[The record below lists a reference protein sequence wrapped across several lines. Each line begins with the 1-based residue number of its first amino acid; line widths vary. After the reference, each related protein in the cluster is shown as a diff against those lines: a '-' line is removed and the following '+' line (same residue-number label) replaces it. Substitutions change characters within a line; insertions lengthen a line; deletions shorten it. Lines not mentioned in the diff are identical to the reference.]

1 MIKSARS
8 AIFAVLGEAQV
19 NDDEVQTIFIGVK
32 SLLIMNSRPLKTTV
46 SDDPNDD
53 RVLTGN
59 QFLIG
64 QRGGDDFAPEGV
76 DTVPFNPRKVKGTV
90 PELTRHVWHR

>member
-1 MIKSARS
+1 MIKLAKS
-8 AIFAVLGEAQV
+8 AIFAVLGEVHV
-19 NDDEVQTIFIGVK
+19 NDEEVQTIFIGVER
-32 SLLIMNSRPLKTTV
+32 LLIMNSRPLTTV

-64 QRGGDDFAPEGV
+64 QREGDDFAPEGV
-76 DTVPFNPRKVKGTV
+76 DTLPFNPRK
-90 PELTRHVWHR
+90 R